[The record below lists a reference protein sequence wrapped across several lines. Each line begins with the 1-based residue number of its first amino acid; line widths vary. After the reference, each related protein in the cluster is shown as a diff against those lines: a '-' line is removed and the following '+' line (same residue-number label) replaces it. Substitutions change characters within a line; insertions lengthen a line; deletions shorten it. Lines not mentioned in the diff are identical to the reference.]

1 MNFLNNNNNL
11 GLVLII
17 VLVLIVL
24 LVVMI
29 FVSKKNKE
37 SFATTSWG
45 FVPESPA
52 PFISDNSNRDIVG
65 PDPGSNSITGWQYN
79 PQSTLV
85 GYDFYQENRD
95 LASICKDKKMD
106 VPINTLRTTQKIAPL
121 SNGEVGILTNPTYQ
135 IIKAVDKDTTRVPSS
150 FSSQNQYVIPNP
162 TTEPQLIGPSVNYEW

>member
-1 MNFLNNNNNL
+1 MNSLNNNNNL

-52 PFISDNSNRDIVG
+52 PFIKDNSNRDIVG

-95 LASICKDKKMD
+95 LASICKDKKID

-135 IIKAVDKDTTRVPSS
+135 IIKAVDRDTTRVPSS